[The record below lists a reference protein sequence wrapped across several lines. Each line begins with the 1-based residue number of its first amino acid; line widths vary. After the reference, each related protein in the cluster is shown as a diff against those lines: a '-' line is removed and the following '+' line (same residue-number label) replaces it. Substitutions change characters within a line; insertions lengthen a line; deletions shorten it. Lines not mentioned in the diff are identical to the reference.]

1 MSMLLLFRLRRTAL
15 AAALVVTG
23 GAGLGAAARAADARA
38 GTCPYGYFYSDGYCY
53 PYSWYAPSYSD
64 EGSDYAILLN
74 GARRGGRHAGVH
86 GGFGSGGFHGGDHR

>member
-1 MSMLLLFRLRRTAL
+1 MLVLFRLRRTAL

-38 GTCPYGYFYSDGYCY
+38 RTCPYGYFYSDGYCY

-64 EGSDYAILLN
+64 EGSDYAN
-74 GARRGGRHAGVH
+74 GGCRGGRHAGVL
-86 GGFGSGGFHGGDHR
+86 GGFDRGEHR